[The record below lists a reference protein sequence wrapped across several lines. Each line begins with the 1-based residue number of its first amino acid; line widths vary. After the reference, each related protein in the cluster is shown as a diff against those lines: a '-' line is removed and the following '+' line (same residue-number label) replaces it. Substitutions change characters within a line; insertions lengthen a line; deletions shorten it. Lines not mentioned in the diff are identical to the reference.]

1 MNIFK
6 KLVMTFALTSFFMY
20 MGYIL
25 VNQQVRIN
33 QLNNEIVQFDREIQ
47 EANLETEKL
56 NDTLSSISDD
66 EYMEEVARERL
77 GLVMPTEIIFM
88 DASI

>member
-1 MNIFK
+1 MKFLK
-6 KLVMTFALTSFFMY
+6 ELFVTLAVTAFFIY

-25 VNQQVRIN
+25 INQQVRIN
-33 QLNNEIVQFDREIQ
+33 QLNNEIAQCNREIQ
-47 EANLETEKL
+47 EANLKTEEL
-56 NDTLSSISDD
+56 NDTLASISED

-77 GLVMPTEIIFM
+77 GLVMPSEIIFM